1 MSEILGHDV
10 NGRPL
15 RAGDRAEIAEGAAR
29 GHGRIGRLI
38 GPCPDFAGQME
49 AQMEDGPLGSARA
62 EHWRRIDDSVDR
74 KRPLEARPTQ
84 WRGPEDGLPPVG
96 TVCEARHHGGWAECE
111 IIAHVRAPENC
122 IEAVYQAADDWDWL
136 SSPSNFRPLKSDKE
150 RAVEAA
156 LSAAGYSIDGP
167 CNDEVRSIVKALRR
181 AYSAGLLR
189 LPEEQS

>member
-1 MSEILGHDV
+1 MSEIDWSKA
-10 NGRPL
+10 P
-15 RAGDRAEIAEGAAR
+15 EGATHCAPEGLSR
-29 GHGRIGRLI
+29 EPRVCWYRRHEDRWEYFSPNRREWRRSANGQEFHDRLI
-38 GPCPDFAGQME
+38 P
-49 AQMEDGPLGSARA
+49 
-62 EHWRRIDDSVDR
+62 
-74 KRPLEARPTQ
+74 RPTQ